1 MSAVPADVPEE
12 MLLGQFIPL
21 HYHFNMLRD
30 ESRMRPFR
38 EAIELTVPAGATVL
52 ELGGGTGVLS
62 WFAAQQARQVWC
74 VERNPA
80 LVRAAKS
87 FLANN
92 RHGDRVTVVQADAL
106 TYLPPEPVDVVVCEM
121 LHVGMI
127 REKQL
132 EILASFQERYR
143 RRFGPRMPKFIPETS
158 LLAIQPI
165 EQDFCFHGYTA
176 AVPIFEPA
184 GPHMAD
190 CLLGGPHIYSTIEYT
205 ADLPL
210 EFHVDTRLSMQ
221 RAGLFNAISF
231 LTNNF
236 LTFVLSEQ
244 RAVQWMMN
252 QLILPIPEPIP
263 VRAGDSVAVQFNYR
277 AGCSLEALQE
287 SLTVMPCS
295 HAIPLRHEERQ
306 RRVA

>member
-1 MSAVPADVPEE
+1 MTALPADVPEE
-12 MLLGQFIPL
+12 MLLGQYIPL

-30 ESRMRPFR
+30 ESRMQPFR
-38 EAIELTVPAGATVL
+38 EAIALMVPPDGKVL

-62 WFAAQQARQVWC
+62 WFAAQNAQQVWC

-80 LVRAAKS
+80 LVRAARS
-87 FLANN
+87 FLSKNTN
-92 RHGDRVTVVQADAL
+92 GDRVTVVQADAM
-106 TYLPPEPVDVVVCEM
+106 TYLPPEPVDVVICEM

-143 RRFGPRMPKFIPETS
+143 RAFGPRLPKFIPDTS
-158 LLAIQPI
+158 LLAIQPL
-165 EQDFCFHGYTA
+165 EQDFCFSGYKA
-176 AVPIFEPA
+176 AVPMFEPA

-190 CLLGGPHIYSTIEYT
+190 RVLGDPHVYSTIEYGT
-205 ADLPL
+205 ALPL
-210 EFHVDTRLSMQ
+210 ELEVDTQLTMQ
-221 RAGLFNAISF
+221 RGGQFTAISF

-236 LTFVLSEQ
+236 LAFVLSEQ

-252 QLILPIPEPIP
+252 QLILPLPEPLE
-263 VRAGDSVAVQFNYR
+263 VAAGDRVSIQCAYR

-287 SLTVMPCS
+287 SLTVTRCS
-295 HAIPLRHEERQ
+295 HTIPLRSAEPQ